1 MRRIVLVWLSFA
13 LLLPAAVGAE
23 DVGAEEAWLL
33 QLRGSGMYKKGLEAV
48 HSKIDAAY
56 DLGAV
61 AGARRWERIRD
72 HYIEVARSKG
82 CQKGKPHAQGP
93 VKACHRVSTQ
103 QPKILGEAYKKG
115 QAKIVAISRETLDPK
130 TVHKI
135 LASIYDYGYVQGM
148 KHGWRHHNDE
158 MEWAETYYRSCIT
171 RATGAEHEPVCAK
184 ASRAWAD
191 AAIERLRKRVE
202 AHGLPAGKKA
212 D

>member
-1 MRRIVLVWLSFA
+1 
-13 LLLPAAVGAE
+13 LLPLTVAAE
-23 DVGAEEAWLL
+23 DAESEKAWLL
-33 QLRGSGMYKKGLEAV
+33 QLRGSGMYKEGLEAV

-56 DLGAV
+56 DLGAI
-61 AGARRWERIRD
+61 AGARRWEKIREY
-72 HYIEVARSKG
+72 YIEVARSKG
-82 CQKGKPHAQGP
+82 CKKGKPHAQGP

-103 QPKILGEAYKKG
+103 QPKIIGQAYKAG
-115 QAKIVAISRETLDPK
+115 QAKIVAISRESLDPK

-148 KHGWRHHNDE
+148 KHGWRHYNDE

-171 RATGAEHEPVCAK
+171 RATDSEHEPVCAK